1 MKCEKCNQ
9 KEASVYYRAT
19 VNGET
24 SEQHLCADCAGE
36 LGLDKAFSWQSRD
49 LFEEA
54 FGGFFGRDPFD
65 SFFGGS
71 RLTSFARRA
80 MTPTR
85 ILPRI
90 EIGLV
95 EPKAEAPAETKA
107 EAPPET
113 KADPALERRREIN
126 ALREQLNT
134 AVKAEDYETAIRLR
148 DKLRELEK

>member
-9 KEASVYYRAT
+9 NEASVYYRT
-19 VNGET
+19 SINGET

-54 FGGFFGRDPFD
+54 FGGFFGRDPFE

-71 RLTSFARRA
+71 LLPSFARRTMA
-80 MTPTR
+80 PMLT
-85 ILPRI
+85 LPRI
-90 EIGLV
+90 EIRLA
-95 EPKAEAPAETKA
+95 EPETGTKAPAETKTD
-107 EAPPET
+107 PE
-113 KADPALERRREIN
+113 LERRREIN
-126 ALREQLNT
+126 ALREQMNT
-134 AVKAEDYETAIRLR
+134 AVRAEDFEKAIELR

>member
-65 SFFGGS
+65 NFFGGS

-80 MTPTR
+80 MTPVQTM
-85 ILPRI
+85 PRI
-90 EIGLV
+90 EIGR
-95 EPKAEAPAETKA
+95 EETKA

-134 AVKAEDYETAIRLR
+134 AVKAEDYETAIELR